1 MVVRIVPLF
10 NLHVNVNVQKLIL
23 LTKGGEG
30 WWMDGSMD
38 IEEHII
44 QLCIYM
50 NMLACSYYVDEVII
64 NAPWEVTGDIM
75 LSYTYFSFC

>member
-1 MVVRIVPLF
+1 MRVRIVPLF

-30 WWMDGSMD
+30 WWMDGLMG

-50 NMLACSYYVDEVII
+50 NIVGMFWHVF
-64 NAPWEVTGDIM
+64 IM
-75 LSYTYFSFC
+75 LMK

>member
-38 IEEHII
+38 IKEHII

-50 NMLACSYYVDEVII
+50 NIV
-64 NAPWEVTGDIM
+64 
-75 LSYTYFSFC
+75 

>member
-1 MVVRIVPLF
+1 MMVRIVPLF
-10 NLHVNVNVQKLIL
+10 NFHVNVNVEKLIL

-38 IEEHII
+38 IEKHII

-50 NMLACSYYVDEVII
+50 NIV
-64 NAPWEVTGDIM
+64 
-75 LSYTYFSFC
+75 

>member
-1 MVVRIVPLF
+1 MVVRIVPLL
-10 NLHVNVNVQKLIL
+10 NLLINFNVQKLIL

-44 QLCIYM
+44 QLCIYR
-50 NMLACSYYVDEVII
+50 
-64 NAPWEVTGDIM
+64 T
-75 LSYTYFSFC
+75 